1 MFNSKLRSA
10 PRLKTTPA
18 LKQVNRSTSVRT
30 RIPGSEREALILAEA
45 VRFFSEFGFA
55 GDTRELASRAHVTH
69 PLLFKY
75 FSTKEALIERV
86 YETVYLGRWRPEWE
100 ILIKD
105 RSIPLRE
112 RMTQFYVS
120 FSDVV
125 LNREWIRLFMFFGL
139 RGADINERWFTIVRD
154 RVVHPLCVEI
164 RHELG
169 LPEERATPIMRV
181 ELELVQGISTR
192 IFSWGLRDHIYGMP
206 WPNDGDVP
214 ALIKAEIDV
223 LFDGVGP
230 TLERLVLRQGRP
242 RTATQ
247 PPRVGV
253 PPLKKNAA
261 KPEH

>member
-1 MFNSKLRSA
+1 MLNSKLRSA

-18 LKQVNRSTSVRT
+18 PKQVNRSPSVRT
-30 RIPGSEREALILAEA
+30 RIPSSEREALILAEA
-45 VRFFSEFGFA
+45 VRFFAEFGFA

-86 YETVYLGRWRPEWE
+86 YETVYLERWRPEWDK
-100 ILIKD
+100 LIKD

-112 RMTQFYVS
+112 RMTRFYVS

-169 LPEERATPIMRV
+169 LPEEKAAPIMRV

-192 IFSWGLRDHIYGMP
+192 IFSWGLRDHVYGMP

-230 TLERLVLRQGRP
+230 TLERLFLRPGRS
-242 RTATQ
+242 RTAAQ
-247 PPRVGV
+247 PPRAGV
-253 PPLKKNAA
+253 PPLRKNAA
-261 KPEH
+261 KPKH